1 MENHGLNK
9 KALEHSRRIRET
21 AFSAL
26 VDPFVSW
33 LSVLMARR
41 DCSGISGFIGL

>member
-1 MENHGLNK
+1 MIKYKCLRKFIG
-9 KALEHSRRIRET
+9 RIVKT